1 MDKSIIRALECV
13 SLLQT
18 FPQNSAV
25 CKQLEDLSED
35 IVRLNYLPG
44 SEYGEIIE
52 NIQKKIT
59 KQNNL
64 IIP

>member
-52 NIQKKIT
+52 N
-59 KQNNL
+59 N
-64 IIP
+64 